1 MRAAS
6 LIFCRQKTPLFV
18 FLLFLASRLIGSTAT
33 ESPVGDDERKVI
45 YVIRHGEKTAGDVA
59 AGQLG
64 HEEQCLSEKG
74 WARAYNLRSI
84 FGRNPRDG
92 FRTPDAIYA
101 ANYNSPLSCKDRH
114 GWYRT
119 EQTVSVV
126 AKDLGI
132 QVNNTL
138 GFFPGVEGCEKKWL
152 PEAMSKFREWNANQ
166 TNEFPQWALDKL
178 DAWAPEQPTLESTD
192 YASTG
197 VCCPYGNA
205 ADTIPEYKDCPT
217 SCCNEEA
224 GAAILEALM
233 MDDVNTILV
242 AWEHFNIGYLMAA
255 LGVTDYD
262 AKDWDDKQFDTFL
275 EIVYDD
281 DGNYVTYHQGDQEFE
296 DPISAGEDQF
306 LGPTYYCGAINP
318 TAYPV
323 ELNGTTEG
331 FLNGK

>member
-33 ESPVGDDERKVI
+33 ESPVGDDEMKVI

-132 QVNNTL
+132 QVNSTL
-138 GFFPGVEGCEKKWL
+138 GFFPVR
-152 PEAMSKFREWNANQ
+152 AAQYSVR
-166 TNEFPQWALDKL
+166 KL
-178 DAWAPEQPTLESTD
+178 ER
-192 YASTG
+192 
-197 VCCPYGNA
+197 
-205 ADTIPEYKDCPT
+205 
-217 SCCNEEA
+217 
-224 GAAILEALM
+224 
-233 MDDVNTILV
+233 
-242 AWEHFNIGYLMAA
+242 
-255 LGVTDYD
+255 
-262 AKDWDDKQFDTFL
+262 
-275 EIVYDD
+275 
-281 DGNYVTYHQGDQEFE
+281 
-296 DPISAGEDQF
+296 
-306 LGPTYYCGAINP
+306 
-318 TAYPV
+318 
-323 ELNGTTEG
+323 
-331 FLNGK
+331 